1 MLITNTKRITKS
13 AIINLWRSRIVSL
26 SSILVM
32 SITLFVFGT
41 LIFSNAALDSALSQI
56 QDKVDINVYFTI
68 SAPEEEILALKTS
81 LESLPEVGTVEY
93 VSREDSL
100 INFRERHD
108 NDQLTLQAL
117 DELEDNP
124 LGAVLNIQAKQ
135 TPQYE
140 TIASFLNSDS
150 ALSNEGTM
158 IIDKVN
164 YYQNK
169 IVIDKLSKIIKST
182 EKIGFI
188 ATLILVIMSIIITFN
203 TIRLTIYIAREEIS
217 VMRLVGASN
226 GYVQGPFVVAG
237 VVYGLISAGLTL
249 LVFLPLTYYIGSFT
263 QRLFGLNMFEHYLS
277 NFWNISVIIIFSG
290 VVLGVISSF
299 LAVRRYLKV

>member
-1 MLITNTKRITKS
+1 MFVTNTKRITKS
-13 AIINLWRSRIVSL
+13 AIINLWRSRIVSM

-41 LIFSNAALDSALSQI
+41 LIFSNAALDSALTQI
-56 QDKVDINVYFTI
+56 QEKVDINVYFTV
-68 SAPEEEILALKTS
+68 SAPEEEILSLKKS

-93 VSREDSL
+93 VSREESL
-100 INFRERHD
+100 EKFRERHGD
-108 NDQLTLQAL
+108 DQLTLQAL

-124 LGAVLNIQAKQ
+124 LGAVLNIQAKE
-135 TPQYE
+135 TSQYE
-140 TIASFLNSDS
+140 TIASFLNSES
-150 ALSNEGTM
+150 VLSSEGTNL
-158 IIDKVN
+158 IDKVN

-169 IVIDKLSKIIKST
+169 IVIDKLSKIISSSQ
-182 EKIGFI
+182 KIGFI

-217 VMRLVGASN
+217 IMRLVGASN
-226 GYVQGPFVVAG
+226 EYVRGPFVVAG
-237 VVYGLISAGLTL
+237 VVYGLISAGFTL

-277 NFWNISVIIIFSG
+277 NFWNISIIIIFSG
-290 VVLGVISSF
+290 VTLGIISSY
-299 LAVRRYLKV
+299 LAVRKYLKV